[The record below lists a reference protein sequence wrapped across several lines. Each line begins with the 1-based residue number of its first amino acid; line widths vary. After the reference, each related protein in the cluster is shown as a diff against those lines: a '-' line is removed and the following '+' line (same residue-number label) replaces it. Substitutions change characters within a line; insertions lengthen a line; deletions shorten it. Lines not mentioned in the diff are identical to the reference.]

1 MSLIELRFNPMKR
14 NLGGERDLD
23 HIIHAALRGMDRACL
38 EYGVRAGLI
47 FCLAREFSLELNEI
61 LVKKAVKYKRR
72 GVVGIDL
79 AGPEIA
85 HAGARRRGR
94 RLPRSVRARARG
106 GARHDRAHRRDRV
119 HGGAGRAGGAQGAG
133 AVAHRPR
140 HRRRRAARR
149 RSRKLVEIGH
159 GARDLPELEPAHAR
173 GRRTSPS
180 WARRCARSRRAGV
193 RYTINTDGP
202 YLLNT
207 HLRRE
212 YQLLIDANILTDAEA
227 ERSVAVAHAATFIR

>member
-61 LVKKAVKYKRR
+61 IVKKAVKYKSR

-85 HAGARRRGR
+85 HAGAGR
-94 RLPRSVRARARG
+94 TRSRATAICSRARARRRW
-106 GARHDRAHRRDRV
+106 ARPSTRARRRT
-119 HGGAGRAGGAQGAG
+119 
-133 AVAHRPR
+133 
-140 HRRRRAARR
+140 RRRRAC
-149 RSRKLVEIGH
+149 
-159 GARDLPELEPAHAR
+159 
-173 GRRTSPS
+173 
-180 WARRCARSRRAGV
+180 WRC
-193 RYTINTDGP
+193 
-202 YLLNT
+202 
-207 HLRRE
+207 
-212 YQLLIDANILTDAEA
+212 
-227 ERSVAVAHAATFIR
+227 